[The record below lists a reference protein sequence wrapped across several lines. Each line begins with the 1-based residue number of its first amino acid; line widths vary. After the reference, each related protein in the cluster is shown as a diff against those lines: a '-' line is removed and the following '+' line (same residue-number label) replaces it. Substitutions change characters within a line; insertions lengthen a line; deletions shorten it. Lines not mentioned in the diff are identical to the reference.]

1 MADLVLTIPFGLQPE
16 LFPWGA
22 EVIRKY
28 LEADN
33 PNVDVNIWDLHDDE
47 QILAFFEEYRDC
59 ISEIIDILAEARL
72 NIGQRD
78 ILSIDKSKHWARRS
92 YYAAAMLKFGKD
104 LFHTLASQGITVDE
118 ADKEIYQER
127 LKELKQ
133 AFESIIQNKTR
144 EYLRGRKRVLF
155 GISIYDITLFE
166 SMYLTSVIR
175 QVSNEISV
183 IVGGDAV
190 DIATAKTIVERN
202 KSIDGAVIG
211 FGELTLSNIMRDFLI
226 GVEIRDMQLEGLMNA
241 KTISRYLTLPDIEEI
256 AAK

>member
-166 SMYLTSVIR
+166 SMEATKCMPYMMREMKALTA
-175 QVSNEISV
+175 
-183 IVGGDAV
+183 GHP
-190 DIATAKTIVERN
+190 IA
-202 KSIDGAVIG
+202 
-211 FGELTLSNIMRDFLI
+211 ELML
-226 GVEIRDMQLEGLMNA
+226 
-241 KTISRYLTLPDIEEI
+241 
-256 AAK
+256 